1 MKKYQVMLLLLSII
15 LTAST
20 VFSGCQANSRTDA
33 DVRDSM
39 NETASVSETTESEHS
54 RSDSSSASSQQS
66 ERKKNNS
73 NVSAQEKSG
82 TLSAPESSENSDSS
96 KPQGSQ
102 DVLQSS
108 AEISSD
114 TQSSAEPSHT
124 AENSHFEISYQVS
137 DHSDTELSVVS
148 SVSEISVSEP
158 SEVPS
163 APEISETEPSEAPSV
178 SETSIS
184 EPSDEPV
191 IPSEVSEEPTLSPIV
206 DPYRYYTSEQVY
218 QDMAQLCDRYESIL
232 TMEQIGTTLQ
242 NKPIYCMKLG
252 KGSKKGCVVAGI
264 HAREHITISFTMR
277 CIEEY
282 ADSYMKDVSYGAYSV
297 RKLLNE
303 YTLYLIPMCN
313 PDGTDIANLAGQPL
327 VNVSQFDPDNY
338 KLNANGVN
346 LNRNFP
352 YNWESQ
358 YANTPYH
365 AGDEK
370 YPGDHAASEKE
381 TQAIMKL
388 CEENDFLWLLDM
400 HIIGN
405 GIFWRDQLNGVIP
418 NDELFAQ
425 SIGRA
430 GGYQVFGVSSDI
442 TTYSGGLEN
451 WFRKAYGRPA
461 LCIEMLPYS
470 QAYYTDTYRGYN
482 TYFETAINWQQS
494 RYTYLEAMTCI
505 G

>member
-33 DVRDSM
+33 DVWDSM

-82 TLSAPESSENSDSS
+82 TLSVPESSENNDSS
-96 KPQGSQ
+96 KPQRSQ

-158 SEVPS
+158 SEVSS
-163 APEISETEPSEAPSV
+163 APEISETEPSEAPTV

-282 ADSYMKDVSYGAYSV
+282 ADSYMKNVSYGAYSV

-425 SIGRA
+425 SIAQA

-482 TYFETAINWQQS
+482 TYFESAINWQQS

>member
-1 MKKYQVMLLLLSII
+1 M
-15 LTAST
+15 
-20 VFSGCQANSRTDA
+20 
-33 DVRDSM
+33 
-39 NETASVSETTESEHS
+39 
-54 RSDSSSASSQQS
+54 
-66 ERKKNNS
+66 
-73 NVSAQEKSG
+73 
-82 TLSAPESSENSDSS
+82 PESSENNDSS
-96 KPQGSQ
+96 KPQRSQ

-232 TMEQIGTTLQ
+232 TMEQIGTTVQ

-282 ADSYMKDVSYGAYSV
+282 ADSYMKNVSYGAYSV

-425 SIGRA
+425 SIARA

-482 TYFETAINWQQS
+482 TYFESAINWQQS